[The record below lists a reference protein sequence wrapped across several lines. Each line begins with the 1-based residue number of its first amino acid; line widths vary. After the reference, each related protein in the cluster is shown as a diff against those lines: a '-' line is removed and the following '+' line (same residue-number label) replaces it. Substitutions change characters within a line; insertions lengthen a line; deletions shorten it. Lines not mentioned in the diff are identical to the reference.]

1 MFHRA
6 NLLKLLASVLLCQLA
21 GAIGSAF
28 TASSLGNGM
37 VYLKTGFQPPSWVF
51 LLVWITLYTLRGIFL
66 YLFCEKGLE
75 QQKIKGE
82 LVIFGIQLGLNA
94 LWSFL
99 FLGKNLLTTL
109 LLRSFCSGLQSF

>member
-28 TASSLGNGM
+28 TASSLGNA
-37 VYLKTGFQPPSWVF
+37 VSLKTGFQPPSGVF
-51 LLVWITLYTLRGIFL
+51 ILVWITLYTIRGIFL
-66 YLFCEKGLE
+66 YLFCKKGLE

-82 LVIFGIQLGLNA
+82 LVIFGIQSGLNA

-99 FLGKNLLTTL
+99 FLGKNLLTML